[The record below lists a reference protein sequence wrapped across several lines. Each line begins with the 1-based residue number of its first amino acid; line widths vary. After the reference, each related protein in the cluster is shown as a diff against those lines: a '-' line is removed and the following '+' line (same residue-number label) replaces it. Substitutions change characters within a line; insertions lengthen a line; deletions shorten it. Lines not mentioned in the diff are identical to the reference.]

1 MAEAEPVPQM
11 QVEEEKKTSQP
22 NLLLQPANPII
33 QSSED
38 PFEQDLLRAHAAAMP
53 SIRQPPSIPLFRPTS
68 FLQRSLNY
76 RLGIQPDFEESFP
89 MSSYHSFGA
98 SSMLM
103 HDYSDPTRDKF
114 RKLYEALTSG
124 ENDKMVQAT
133 LELASEIAM
142 TQETSISAQTLNQF
156 IDPLISCLKT
166 PSAPEIIGTSYF
178 F

>member
-1 MAEAEPVPQM
+1 M

-22 NLLLQPANPII
+22 NLLLQPTNPLA

-38 PFEQDLLRAHAAAMP
+38 PFEQDLLRAHTAAMP
-53 SIRQPPSIPLFRPTS
+53 IARQPPSIPLFRPTS

-76 RLGIQPDFEESFP
+76 RLGIQPDFEESFS
-89 MSSYHSFGA
+89 MSSYHGLGASA

-114 RKLYEALTSG
+114 RKLYEALISG

-142 TQETSISAQTLNQF
+142 TQETSISAQTLSQF

-166 PSAPEIIGTSYF
+166 PSVPEIIGISPHPLI
-178 F
+178 